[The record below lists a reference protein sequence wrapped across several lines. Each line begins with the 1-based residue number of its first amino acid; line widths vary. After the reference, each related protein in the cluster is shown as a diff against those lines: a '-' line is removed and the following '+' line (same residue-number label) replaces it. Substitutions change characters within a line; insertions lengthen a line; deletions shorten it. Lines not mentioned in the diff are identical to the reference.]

1 MNNHTFEFQT
11 IDWKAEDCDDEVS
24 SSNSQSEE
32 SDESDVYYS
41 SDDSENKKKKFK
53 KDTSKYKITVFGK
66 DAKDNTITME
76 ITDFTPHF
84 YISLT

>member
-11 IDWKAEDCDDEVS
+11 IDWKAEDCDDEDS
-24 SSNSQSEE
+24 SSNEQAKK
-32 SDESDVYYS
+32 VTRATFIIVPMIVKT
-41 SDDSENKKKKFK
+41 KKKKFK

-76 ITDFTPHF
+76 INDFTPHF
-84 YISLT
+84 YSLLT